1 MRVRE
6 LIEKVIPKYFGLGSL
21 GVTAEFLTEG
31 KGILNRGTQAHR
43 QQKKYHRPSQGNV
56 DYDEDD
62 GDLESA
68 LEKVNDIRWHK
79 YTKEEQEALIDA
91 GVATHTF
98 RDAKQLAIDGEYP
111 VEDFKIPYGNV
122 KVFYWPNRELG
133 KPYTLWLGGL
143 PQDEDEYEV

>member
-6 LIEKVIPKYFGLGSL
+6 LIEAVIPRYFGLGSL
-21 GVTAEFLTEG
+21 GVPLEEG

-56 DYDEDD
+56 DYDTEDE
-62 GDLESA
+62 DLVLGSA
-68 LEKVNDIRWHK
+68 MDKVHDILWHK
-79 YTKEEQEALIDA
+79 YTKEEQQALIDA
-91 GVATHTF
+91 GIATHTF

-122 KVFYWPNRELG
+122 KVFYWPNREIG

-143 PQDEDEYEV
+143 PQDEDEREV

>member
-43 QQKKYHRPSQGNV
+43 Q
-56 DYDEDD
+56 
-62 GDLESA
+62 
-68 LEKVNDIRWHK
+68 
-79 YTKEEQEALIDA
+79 EEQEALIDA
-91 GVATHTF
+91 GIATHTF